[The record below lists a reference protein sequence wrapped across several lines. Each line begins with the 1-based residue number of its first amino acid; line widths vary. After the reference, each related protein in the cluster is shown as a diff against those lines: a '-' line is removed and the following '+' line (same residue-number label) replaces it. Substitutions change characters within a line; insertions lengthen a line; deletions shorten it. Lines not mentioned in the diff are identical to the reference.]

1 MASQMLL
8 LIEDVFFSPYKG
20 KQYEGN
26 LCTQNANQI
35 IDLVVPD

>member
-20 KQYEGN
+20 KQYEDN
-26 LCTQNANQI
+26 ITH
-35 IDLVVPD
+35 PKR